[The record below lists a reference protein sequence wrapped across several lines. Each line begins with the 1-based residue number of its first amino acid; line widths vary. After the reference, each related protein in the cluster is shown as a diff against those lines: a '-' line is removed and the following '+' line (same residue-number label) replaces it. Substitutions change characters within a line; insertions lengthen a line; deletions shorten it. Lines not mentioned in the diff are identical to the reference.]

1 MFNIFVK
8 AHKEE
13 MASVIRGP
21 ARLGVGKCFDFLS
34 GKKKNN
40 SKFDPCQTLWPLPGF
55 LTESAVTV
63 SANSQRNLRSQGT
76 LDTHVLE
83 KLNNDLRFHR
93 AWMKHENTPHR

>member
-40 SKFDPCQTLWPLPGF
+40 SKFDPCQTLAFTRL
-55 LTESAVTV
+55 
-63 SANSQRNLRSQGT
+63 
-76 LDTHVLE
+76 
-83 KLNNDLRFHR
+83 
-93 AWMKHENTPHR
+93 PHRVCCNCFCKFAEEPEVSGHVGYPRAGETEQ